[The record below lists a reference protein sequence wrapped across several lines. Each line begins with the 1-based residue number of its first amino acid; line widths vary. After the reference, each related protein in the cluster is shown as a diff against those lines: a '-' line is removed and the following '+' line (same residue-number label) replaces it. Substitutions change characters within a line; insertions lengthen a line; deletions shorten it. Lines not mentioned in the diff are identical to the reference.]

1 MRHRLTL
8 AVLAPLVFV
17 AGLVAV
23 PLRAT
28 TPTARADEVGLSSER
43 LKRITELMQRHI
55 QAGTFPG
62 AVTLLARNG
71 RIVHFEAHGLMDI
84 ETKKPMQKDAIF
96 RIMSM
101 TKPIV
106 GVSVLMMV
114 EDGKVH
120 LTDPVSK
127 FIPEFKNLKV
137 AVADSG
143 SGPARS
149 GQPFHTAA
157 ADREITVRDLLT
169 HTSGLMSGGPSTQS
183 GRGFGAKSGET
194 VGQVLSRIAT
204 VPLDFQ
210 PGTRWAYSAQFG
222 FDTLVRVVEV
232 ASGMPYDQ
240 FAKQRIFDP
249 LAMKDTFFYPT
260 DGNPR
265 IVTLYQR
272 ANGMFKKQENPQFM
286 NGAYF
291 SGGGGLFTTAEDYLQ
306 FGLMLLNGGQLNGKR
321 LLSSRTIE
329 LMSSVFAPDTLPG
342 RVPGEA
348 FGLSVRV
355 VTDSAARN
363 TFLSKGSF
371 GWSGAYNTHFW
382 VDPKERIVGIMMTQI
397 AGLTDRGE
405 VRNDFETAV
414 MQALV
419 GGATAVSTN

>member
-1 MRHRLTL
+1 MRQRLIV
-8 AVLAPLVFV
+8 AVLALVVSV
-17 AGLVAV
+17 ASLSGKPAST
-23 PLRAT
+23 PAT
-28 TPTARADEVGLSSER
+28 RPEEAGFSSDR
-43 LKRITELMQRHI
+43 LTRVTELMQRHI

-62 AVTLLARNG
+62 AVTLISRNG
-71 RIVHFEAHGLMDI
+71 RIAYFEAQGLMDI
-84 ETKKPMQKDAIF
+84 DSKKPMQKDAIF

-106 GVSVLMMV
+106 GVSILMMV
-114 EDGKVH
+114 EEGKVH

-143 SGPARS
+143 NGPART
-149 GQPFHTAA
+149 GQPFHTVAP
-157 ADREITVRDLLT
+157 DREITIRDLLT
-169 HTSGLMSGGPSTQS
+169 HTSGLMSGGVSTQA
-183 GRGFGAKSGET
+183 GRGLGAKPGET
-194 VGQVLSRIAT
+194 VGQVLPRLAT

-210 PGTRWAYSAQFG
+210 PGTRWAYSAQYG

-265 IVTLYQR
+265 VVTLYQR
-272 ANGMFKKQENPQFM
+272 GNGSFKKQTNPGFM

-321 LLSSRTIE
+321 LLAPRTIE
-329 LMSSVFAPDTLPG
+329 LMSTVFAPDTLPG
-342 RVPGEA
+342 RQAGEG

-355 VTDSAARN
+355 VSDPAGRN
-363 TFLSKGSF
+363 TYLSKGSF

-382 VDPKERIVGIMMTQI
+382 VDPMEKIVAVMMTQI
-397 AGLTDRGE
+397 AGLSDRGE

-419 GGATAVSTN
+419 GSGATVGTH